1 MSKSAFPN
9 SQTLNGFIERG
20 MTLRDYFAGQALV
33 GLLASQHINPHDYP
47 LKRAAEIS
55 AEKSYAMADAML
67 EARGWTA

>member
-1 MSKSAFPN
+1 MNAFPTVLPKDWDSVN
-9 SQTLNGFIERG
+9 EG

-55 AEKSYAMADAML
+55 AEKSYAIADAMIQ
-67 EARGWTA
+67 ARGE